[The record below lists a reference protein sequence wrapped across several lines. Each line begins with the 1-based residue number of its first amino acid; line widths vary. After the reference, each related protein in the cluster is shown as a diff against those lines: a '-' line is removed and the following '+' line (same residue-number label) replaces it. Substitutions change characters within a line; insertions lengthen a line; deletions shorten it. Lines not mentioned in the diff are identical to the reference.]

1 MSLQQRRL
9 LFYSF
14 RLFFLMIAPFAILYA
29 TGRTINWRQFE
40 IQKTGSMIIE
50 TEPAN
55 ADIFLNDKRP
65 VLFFNQI
72 FQRNSVPKTN
82 TRLTNL
88 APATYQLRLELWG
101 YIPWERKTIVRA
113 NEVTNI
119 GPIRLFKKSKP
130 ELHYGLDQQKF
141 LTSPDGRTVLIIT
154 ETTVTVFQVPEKE
167 EIKLTLN
174 LPANPSI
181 FWSENQ
187 DNFVLN
193 DTYIINRQGEI
204 IENLATNLLY
214 QPSFVRWGNDRSDEI
229 YFIEKNQ
236 LYRFIFANNKSEEVI
251 DINALLKTGDLFDYK
266 VDNNHVRFAVKK
278 KSGAEIAVLY
288 LNSPRQATA
297 PLPEGTYRFISDAKN
312 KILLLETK
320 KKDLYLLEQPLPL
333 FFSPRVT
340 VVAKNYTVGWWDKN
354 KVLYATPFEIREWN
368 DNQEKL
374 ISRFGEDIIGVGQL
388 RKNNEVLFA
397 TKDNIQI
404 IETGGELFNQTISL
418 LSDVEISKLL
428 LVNENDLYF
437 IGTYNNT
444 YGIYKL
450 DF

>member
-14 RLFFLMIAPFAILYA
+14 ILLFLMIAPFAILYA

-65 VLFFNQI
+65 ILFFNQI
-72 FQRNSVPKTN
+72 FQRNSAPKTN
-82 TRLTNL
+82 TRLINL
-88 APATYQLRLELWG
+88 APATYQLRLELSG
-101 YIPWERKTIVRA
+101 YIPWEKKTVVRA

-119 GPIRLFKKSKP
+119 GPIRLFKNSKP
-130 ELHYGLDQQKF
+130 ELHYSLDQQKF
-141 LTSPDGRTVLIIT
+141 LTSSDGRTVLTIT
-154 ETTVTVFQVPEKE
+154 GTTVTVFQVPEKK
-167 EIKLTLN
+167 EIKFSLN
-174 LPANPSI
+174 LPTNPSI

-187 DNFVLN
+187 ENFVLN
-193 DTYIINRQGEI
+193 NTYIINRQGEI
-204 IENLATNLLY
+204 IENLTTSLAFP
-214 QPSFVRWGNDRSDEI
+214 PSFVRWGNDRSNEI
-229 YFIEKNQ
+229 YFIEKNK
-236 LYRFIFANNKSEEVI
+236 LYRFIFANDKSEEVI
-251 DINALLKTGDLFDYK
+251 DINGLLRTGDLYDYK
-266 VDNNHVRFAVKK
+266 VDNNHVHFALKK
-278 KSGAEIAVLY
+278 TSAAEIVVLY
-288 LNSPRQATA
+288 LNSSRQATA
-297 PLPEGTYRFISDAKN
+297 PLPEGTYHFISDAKN

-340 VVAKNYTVGWWDKN
+340 LVAKNYTVGWWDKN

-368 DNQEKL
+368 DNHEKL
-374 ISRFGEDIIGVGQL
+374 ISRFSEGIIGLGQL
-388 RKNNEVLFA
+388 RKNNEILLA

-404 IETGGELFNQTISL
+404 IESGGELFNQTISL
-418 LSDVEISKLL
+418 LSGVEIAKLL

-437 IGTYNNT
+437 IGNYNNT

-450 DF
+450 EF

>member
-14 RLFFLMIAPFAILYA
+14 ILLFLMIAPLAILYA

-55 ADIFLNDKRP
+55 ADIFLNAKRP
-65 VLFFNQI
+65 NLFFNQI
-72 FQRNSVPKTN
+72 FQRNSLAKTN

-88 APATYQLRLELWG
+88 APATYQLRLELSG
-101 YIPWERKTIVRA
+101 YIPWERKTVVKA

-119 GPIRLFKKSKP
+119 GPIRLFKNSKP
-130 ELHYGLDQQKF
+130 ELQYNLEKQDF
-141 LTSPDGRTVLIIT
+141 LTSPDGRTVLTIT
-154 ETTVTVFQVPEKE
+154 GTTVTVFQVQEKKE
-167 EIKLTLN
+167 FKLTLN
-174 LPANPSI
+174 LPTNPSI

-187 DNFVLN
+187 ENFVLN
-193 DTYIINRQGEI
+193 DTYIINRQAEI
-204 IENLATNLLY
+204 IDNLTTSLSFP
-214 QPSFVRWGNDRSDEI
+214 PSFVRWGNDRSDEI
-229 YFIEKNQ
+229 YYIEKNK
-236 LYRFIFANNKSEEVI
+236 LFRFIFANNKNEEVI
-251 DINALLKTGDLFDYK
+251 DINALLRSGDLYDYK
-266 VDNNHVRFAVKK
+266 VDNNHVHFALKK
-278 KSGAEIAVLY
+278 TSAAEIVVLY

-297 PLPEGTYRFISDAKN
+297 PLPDGTYHFISDAKN

-340 VVAKNYTVGWWDKN
+340 LVAKNYTVGWWDKN

-368 DNQEKL
+368 DNHEKL
-374 ISRFGEDIIGVGQL
+374 ISRFGEGIIGVGQL
-388 RKNNEVLFA
+388 RKNNEILLA

-404 IETGGELFNQTISL
+404 IESGGELFNQTVSL
-418 LSDVEISKLL
+418 LSGVEIAKLL

-437 IGTYNNT
+437 IGNYNNT

-450 DF
+450 EF

>member
-1 MSLQQRRL
+1 
-9 LFYSF
+9 
-14 RLFFLMIAPFAILYA
+14 MIAPFAILYA

-55 ADIFLNDKRP
+55 ADIFLNNKRP
-65 VLFFNQI
+65 ILFFNQI
-72 FQRNSVPKTN
+72 FQRDSVPKTN

-88 APATYQLRLELWG
+88 APATYQLRLELAG
-101 YIPWERKTIVRA
+101 YIPWKRKTVVRA

-119 GPIRLFKKSKP
+119 GPIRLFKNSKP
-130 ELHYGLDQQKF
+130 ELHYSLDQQKF
-141 LTSPDGRTVLIIT
+141 FTSPDGRTVLMIT
-154 ETTVTVFQVPEKE
+154 QTTVTVFQVPEKE
-167 EIKLTLN
+167 EIKLNLN
-174 LPANPSI
+174 LPANPPI

-204 IENLATNLLY
+204 IENLATNLAFP
-214 QPSFVRWGNDRSDEI
+214 PSFVRWGNDRSNEI
-229 YFIEKNQ
+229 YFIEKNI

-251 DINALLKTGDLFDYK
+251 NINALLKTGDLYDYK
-266 VDNNHVRFAVKK
+266 VDNNHVHFALKK

-340 VVAKNYTVGWWDKN
+340 MVAKNYTVGWWDKN

-374 ISRFGEDIIGVGQL
+374 ISRFGEVIIGVGQL

-404 IETGGELFNQTISL
+404 IETGGELFNQTVSL

-428 LVNENDLYF
+428 LVNENNLYF
-437 IGTYNNT
+437 IGNYNNT